1 MTKTKE
7 YKQFK
12 TNKMK
17 KLLTISGAVLLV
29 SIILASCGGGD
40 ALKAK
45 NDKEAAEKKALEEK
59 QVKLEKQKL
68 DSINTALSAIQVHIY
83 NHTPLYFD
91 SEGWCINELKGES
104 VRVFD
109 VKDFNKTK
117 TYNCNTGN
125 YIQKLSINGNFKGI
139 NIQFLDAK
147 DKLVKEFKN
156 YNLETSV
163 IYSDINYQS
172 LGDGSTKDIKDKFFQ
187 DWFNKSSK
195 IQLLYEDSVFY
206 SANWKN
212 SGWSIQ

>member
-1 MTKTKE
+1 
-7 YKQFK
+7 
-12 TNKMK
+12 
-17 KLLTISGAVLLV
+17 
-29 SIILASCGGGD
+29 
-40 ALKAK
+40 
-45 NDKEAAEKKALEEK
+45 
-59 QVKLEKQKL
+59 
-68 DSINTALSAIQVHIY
+68 
-83 NHTPLYFD
+83 
-91 SEGWCINELKGES
+91 
-104 VRVFD
+104 

-125 YIQKLSINGNFKGI
+125 YIQKLSIDGNFKGI

-172 LGDGSTKDIKDKFFQ
+172 LGDGLTKDIKDKFFQ

>member
-1 MTKTKE
+1 MTKD

-17 KLLTISGAVLLV
+17 KLLAIFGAVLLLT
-29 SIILASCGGGD
+29 ITLASCGDGD

-45 NDKEAAEKKALEEK
+45 KDKEAADKKALEEK
-59 QVKLEKQKL
+59 QDKLEKQKL
-68 DSINTALSAIQVHIY
+68 DSINTALSAIQVRIY

-91 SEGWCINELKGES
+91 SEGFCINELKGEN
-104 VRVFD
+104 VRIFE

-117 TYNCNTGN
+117 TFNCNTGN
-125 YIQKLSINGNFKGI
+125 YIQKLSIEGDFKGI

-156 YNLETSV
+156 YNLEANVS
-163 IYSDINYQS
+163 YSDINYQS
-172 LGDGSTKDIKDKFFQ
+172 SGDGLTKDIKDKFFQ

-212 SGWSIQ
+212 NGWSIQ